1 VKTLSGTYSLKVPA
15 GSQSGQKLRLRG
27 KGMPN
32 PKGAP
37 GDLYAVLK
45 IVVPKKLSKEEK
57 DLFRRLGEVSRF
69 NPRG

>member
-1 VKTLSGTYSLKVPA
+1 
-15 GSQSGQKLRLRG
+15 
-27 KGMPN
+27 MPN